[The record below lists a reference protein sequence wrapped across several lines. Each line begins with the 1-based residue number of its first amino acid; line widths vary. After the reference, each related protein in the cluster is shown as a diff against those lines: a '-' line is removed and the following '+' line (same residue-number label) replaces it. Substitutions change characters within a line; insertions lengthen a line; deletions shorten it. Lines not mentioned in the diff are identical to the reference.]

1 MANKSTV
8 VKKKAPALPKKVNMG
23 CYEYEVSEYADE
35 DMKTKIDVDTEGEVV
50 WGAIN
55 DCTQEIYINK
65 EATPQ
70 MKRLTL
76 LHEIVHAITFNND
89 IGSITKSD
97 DMENTVDRL
106 ASGIYEVMKRNPD
119 VVKWVMEG

>member
-23 CYEYEVSEYADE
+23 CYEYEVSEHSDE
-35 DMKTKIDVDTEGEVV
+35 DMKTKIDVDTEGDVV
-50 WGAIN
+50 WGAIS

>member
-1 MANKSTV
+1 VTNKSTT

-23 CYEYEVSEYADE
+23 CYEYEVSECSDE
-35 DMKTKIDVDTEGEVV
+35 DMKKKIDVETEAEVV

-55 DCTQEIYINK
+55 DSAQEIYINK

-89 IGSITKSD
+89 IGSITKSE
-97 DMENTVDRL
+97 DMEDTVDRL
-106 ASGIYEVMKRNPD
+106 ASGIYEIMKRNPE